1 MTYSLFFHAD
11 NDEADYQVFK
21 RNCYFYVGHMMSK
34 MTDYG

>member
-11 NDEADYQVFK
+11 DDAAGYKVFE
-21 RNCYFYVGHMMSK
+21 RNCYSYVGHMMSK